1 MMPVR
6 MSPAQM
12 KRYMK
17 QLGIKTE
24 EWSDVRE
31 VIIRRDSGDVII
43 KNPSVVIVDAQ
54 GQKIFQIT
62 GDIKTEEEVKRKY
75 TEEDISLVMEQTGAS
90 REEAIKALEECDG
103 EVAEAI
109 LKLLGG

>member
-1 MMPVR
+1 

-62 GDIKTEEEVKRKY
+62 GDIKAEEEVKRKY

>member
-1 MMPVR
+1 

-24 EWSDVRE
+24 EWSDVHE

-90 REEAIKALEECDG
+90 REAAIKALEECDG